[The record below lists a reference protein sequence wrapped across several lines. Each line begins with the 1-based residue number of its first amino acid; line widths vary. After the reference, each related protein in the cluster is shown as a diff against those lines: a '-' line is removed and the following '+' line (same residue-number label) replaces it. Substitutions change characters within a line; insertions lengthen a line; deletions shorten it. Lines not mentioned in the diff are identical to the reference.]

1 MFTFGCD
8 IVGLVAAAAGGRA
21 DGRRGVFA
29 VPVTG
34 FRAGLAACG
43 TVVVSVSGLT
53 RRAGW
58 WRGCWPAG
66 YGGVAARLASVWRR
80 RLRVLGGSPAA
91 ARRAVSAWRAS
102 KAARMRWLRTASRQA
117 IQRVSGVRPMS
128 RHQPRAM
135 VLLA

>member
-1 MFTFGCD
+1 MVRRRSTVRFRKGAPGGFHTSPVSRFTYGSD

-58 WRGCWPAG
+58 WRGCWPA
-66 YGGVAARLASVWRR
+66 
-80 RLRVLGGSPAA
+80 
-91 ARRAVSAWRAS
+91 
-102 KAARMRWLRTASRQA
+102 
-117 IQRVSGVRPMS
+117 VRIPIES
-128 RHQPRAM
+128 EH
-135 VLLA
+135 